1 MTTTLVVLTITLA
14 VLCAMNWR
22 VLFVVAA
29 LIALAHLSPTL
40 FSAIFKSLFAT
51 LKMLVLASA

>member
-51 LKMLVLASA
+51 LKMLVLAST

>member
-1 MTTTLVVLTITLA
+1 MTVSIAIITITLA
-14 VLCAMNWR
+14 VLCTMNWR

>member
-40 FSAIFKSLFAT
+40 FSAIFKSLLAT
-51 LKMLVLASA
+51 LKMPVLAST